1 MGGSGGGGFFT
12 SSVGPDELSRRT
24 REAQEAAEDA
34 RFETEVSQMLA
45 SELAQYNDRDASGI
59 QSILQA
65 IKDEVEDEIEGS
77 VNLLFGGSIARH
89 TYVDGLSDVDALV
102 LLNKADIAGKSPEH
116 LKKAFAKS
124 LIARFGKEAVHIG
137 NLAVSLNIRDT
148 WIQLLPAL
156 REGKGFKIAS
166 SDGQSWATVRPRNF
180 ARALTKANDR
190 LNGKLVP
197 TIKLA
202 KAIIATLPEPRRI
215 TGYHTESMAINV
227 FRDYAGPQTPK
238 AMLRHFFEQAASH
251 VREPIRDTSGQS
263 VHVDEYLG
271 QGNSLPR
278 QIVAD
283 ALGRIART
291 IKNADGA
298 RSVQMWR
305 DVLGR
310 K

>member
-12 SSVGPDELSRRT
+12 GSVGPDELSRRT
-24 REAQEAAEDA
+24 RESQEAAEDA
-34 RFETEVSQMLA
+34 RFETEISDMLA
-45 SELAQYNDRDASGI
+45 SELAQYNDRNAQGI
-59 QSILQA
+59 QDILQ
-65 IKDEVEDEIEGS
+65 IVTDELEDEIEGS
-77 VNLLFGGSIARH
+77 VDLLFGGSIAKH
-89 TYVDGLSDVDALV
+89 TYIDGLSDVDALV
-102 LLNKADIAGKSPEH
+102 LLNRADIAGKSPEY
-116 LKKAFAKS
+116 LKKAFVKC
-124 LIARFGKEAVHIG
+124 LRARFGKDAVHVG
-137 NLAVSLNIRDT
+137 DLAVSLNIQDT

-156 REGKGFKIAS
+156 REGKAFKIAS
-166 SDGQSWATVRPRNF
+166 SDGRGWATIKPRNF

-202 KAIIATLPEPRRI
+202 KAIIATLPEQRRL

-227 FRDYAGPQTPK
+227 FRGYAGPQTPK
-238 AMLRHFFEQAASH
+238 AMIRHFFEQAASH

-271 QGNSLPR
+271 EANSLPR

-310 K
+310 E